1 MRTMSMLIALLLA
14 SAASANNFG
23 PVNPEALDATVKELA
38 SDAFEG
44 RGPGT
49 PGEERTI
56 AYLIDRLKEA
66 GLQPAGDKGG
76 WTQVVPLVRT
86 KVEGGTLSATA
97 GGKAMPLVQGR
108 DVYVS
113 TIRGVDRIR
122 IQNAPMVF
130 VGYGVNAPERQWD
143 DFKGVDLRGKV
154 VVFLVNDPDFSATP
168 DEPVAGKFGGRRMT
182 YYGRWTYKY
191 EEAAR
196 RGALAALIVHDEAG
210 AGYGWSTVTAPGGTN
225 YGIPQER
232 EPVLLQGWI
241 SGDAAKAIFRA
252 SGLDLDALRIAA
264 RRSDFRPV
272 ELTGETL
279 STDLTVKH
287 DIVQSHN
294 ILAKIAGTTHS
305 DEAVMFG
312 AHWDAYGVGAPDA
325 AGRTIRAGAADDA
338 IGVAG
343 VIELA
348 RAFKSGPPPQR
359 TLLFGLWTAEERG
372 LLGSEYYGEHPTFP
386 LSRTVANLTMDVLQT
401 AGPARD
407 VVLVGDGQSELDD
420 MLASAARKQGRT
432 VTPEG
437 LPERGLYFRADHFS
451 VARRGVPA
459 LLMMG
464 MSGGSDLAQGGRAAG
479 EAWLTDYMKCYHQ
492 TCDTWSPRWDLRGAA
507 QDVNLLYAIGSELA
521 NSRSWPQWR
530 QESEFKAVR
539 EQSEQDRS
547 R

>member
-1 MRTMSMLIALLLA
+1 
-14 SAASANNFG
+14 
-23 PVNPEALDATVKELA
+23 
-38 SDAFEG
+38 
-44 RGPGT
+44 
-49 PGEERTI
+49 
-56 AYLIDRLKEA
+56 
-66 GLQPAGDKGG
+66 
-76 WTQVVPLVRT
+76 
-86 KVEGGTLSATA
+86 
-97 GGKAMPLVQGR
+97 
-108 DVYVS
+108 
-113 TIRGVDRIR
+113 
-122 IQNAPMVF
+122 
-130 VGYGVNAPERQWD
+130 
-143 DFKGVDLRGKV
+143 
-154 VVFLVNDPDFSATP
+154 
-168 DEPVAGKFGGRRMT
+168 
-182 YYGRWTYKY
+182 
-191 EEAAR
+191 
-196 RGALAALIVHDEAG
+196 
-210 AGYGWSTVTAPGGTN
+210 
-225 YGIPQER
+225 
-232 EPVLLQGWI
+232 
-241 SGDAAKAIFRA
+241 
-252 SGLDLDALRIAA
+252 
-264 RRSDFRPV
+264 
-272 ELTGETL
+272 
-279 STDLTVKH
+279 
-287 DIVQSHN
+287 
-294 ILAKIAGTTHS
+294 
-305 DEAVMFG
+305 
-312 AHWDAYGVGAPDA
+312 
-325 AGRTIRAGAADDA
+325 
-338 IGVAG
+338 VAG

-521 NSRSWPQWR
+521 NSRAWPQWR